1 LTTTCLSAL
10 SLFSSVLIIILLL
23 LLSLLIAIDI
33 PDLGKAYA
41 HFIGGETKTIDNY
54 QILFLLSPPKPVVG
68 DDSTKLNFSVLD
80 KEENTDV
87 KLIFAALTIKEK
99 DTDTIVHQVPYK
111 LYAFGDITFPYA
123 FKNNTNYEAILQ
135 VRISGDAKYESTP
148 LTASFDISAV
158 SPVSALPF
166 DQLMTYYVIPITIVL
181 GGIVVAMT
189 LLRRRI
195 KQ

>member
-1 LTTTCLSAL
+1 MSSFTLT
-10 SLFSSVLIIILLL
+10 SSVLVIITTLLL
-23 LLSLLIAIDI
+23 LIATDI
-33 PDLGKAYA
+33 PHISKAYA

-68 DDSTKLNFSVLD
+68 DNSTKLNFSVLD

-99 DTDTIVHQVPYK
+99 EEDTDTIVHQVPYK
-111 LYAFGDITFPYA
+111 LYEFGDITFPYT

-135 VRISGDAKYESTP
+135 VRISGDPKYESTP
-148 LTASFDISAV
+148 LTASFFDISAV
-158 SPVSALPF
+158 NPISALPF

>member
-1 LTTTCLSAL
+1 MSSFTLT
-10 SLFSSVLIIILLL
+10 SSVLVIITTLLL
-23 LLSLLIAIDI
+23 LIATDI
-33 PDLGKAYA
+33 PHISKAYA

-68 DDSTKLNFSVLD
+68 DNSTKLNFSVLD

-111 LYAFGDITFPYA
+111 LYEFGDITFPYT

-135 VRISGDAKYESTP
+135 VRISGDPKYESTP
-148 LTASFDISAV
+148 LTASFFDISAV
-158 SPVSALPF
+158 NPISALPF

>member
-1 LTTTCLSAL
+1 MLTMTHLSSFTLA
-10 SLFSSVLIIILLL
+10 SSVLVIITTLL
-23 LLSLLIAIDI
+23 LLIAI
-33 PDLGKAYA
+33 GKAYA

-68 DDSTKLNFSVLD
+68 DNSTKLNFSVLD

-111 LYAFGDITFPYA
+111 LYEFGDITFPYT
-123 FKNNTNYEAILQ
+123 FKNNTDYEAILQ
-135 VRISGDAKYESTP
+135 VRISGDAKYENTP
-148 LTASFDISAV
+148 LTASFNISAV
-158 SPVSALPF
+158 NPISALPF

>member
-1 LTTTCLSAL
+1 MLTMTHLSSFILA
-10 SLFSSVLIIILLL
+10 SSVLVVITTLLL
-23 LLSLLIAIDI
+23 LIATNI
-33 PDLGKAYA
+33 PHISKAYA

-68 DDSTKLNFSVLD
+68 DNSTKLNFSVLD

-111 LYAFGDITFPYA
+111 LYEFGDITFPYT
-123 FKNNTNYEAILQ
+123 FKNNTDYEAVLEA
-135 VRISGDAKYESTP
+135 RISGDPKYESTP
-148 LTASFDISAV
+148 LTASFYISAV
-158 SPVSALPF
+158 NPTSTLPF

-181 GGIVVAMT
+181 GVIVIAVT
-189 LLRRRI
+189 LLRRNI

>member
-1 LTTTCLSAL
+1 MTTTCLSAL

>member
-1 LTTTCLSAL
+1 MLTMTHLSSFTLA
-10 SLFSSVLIIILLL
+10 SSVLVIITTLL
-23 LLSLLIAIDI
+23 LLIAI
-33 PDLGKAYA
+33 GKAYA

-68 DDSTKLNFSVLD
+68 DNSTKLNFSVLD

-99 DTDTIVHQVPYK
+99 EEDTDTIVHQVPYK
-111 LYAFGDITFPYA
+111 LYEFGDITFPYT

-135 VRISGDAKYESTP
+135 VRISGDPKYESTP
-148 LTASFDISAV
+148 LTASFFDISAV
-158 SPVSALPF
+158 NPISALPF